1 MLKPWIKSPMIRS
14 AMIAALIAAL
24 IVAPAAILSTA
35 RGDWQEKARSRVP
48 LPQVVDLRPGSFRY
62 RLSGEFTRAARPA
75 MAPLMT
81 IRMEHP
87 LAIMKHQVTAAEYL
101 RCVEA
106 GSCVAPDTDDA
117 APDHPVV
124 GVSWRDAQAYATWL
138 TRETG
143 ERFRLPTD
151 EEWAFAAAGRV
162 RDDALPESAYDGDP
176 GRRLLAK
183 YDRETS
189 REDPGDRIP
198 RPIGSFGTNENELLD
213 VAGNV
218 WEWTDTCFERS
229 AMDENGGTKP
239 ATLNCGVRI
248 AAGRHRA
255 YVPDFIRDAN
265 SGGCS
270 AGKPPSN
277 LGIRLVRDGGPG
289 HRLWSFLGWYERLAG
304 LSA

>member
-1 MLKPWIKSPMIRS
+1 MLKPWIKSPMLRS
-14 AMIAALIAAL
+14 AMIAAL

-35 RGDWQEKARSRVP
+35 RGDWLEKAGSRVP
-48 LPQVVDLRPGSFRY
+48 LPQMVDLRPGSFRY
-62 RLSGEFTRAARPA
+62 RLSGEFTRGARPV
-75 MAPLMT
+75 MAPQMT
-81 IRMEHP
+81 IRIEPP
-87 LAIMKHQVTAAEYL
+87 LAIMKHQVTAAAYL
-101 RCVEA
+101 RCVQA
-106 GSCVAPDTDDA
+106 GSCVAPDNDDT

-138 TRETG
+138 SRETG

-183 YDRETS
+183 YDWGTS
-189 REDPGDRIP
+189 REDSGDRVP
-198 RPIGSFGTNENELLD
+198 QPIGSFGMNENELLD

-229 AMDENGGTKP
+229 VVDESGGTKR

-265 SGGCS
+265 AGGCS

-277 LGIRLVRDGGPG
+277 LGIRLVRDAGPG
-289 HRLWSFLGWYERLAG
+289 RWLQSFLDWYERLAD